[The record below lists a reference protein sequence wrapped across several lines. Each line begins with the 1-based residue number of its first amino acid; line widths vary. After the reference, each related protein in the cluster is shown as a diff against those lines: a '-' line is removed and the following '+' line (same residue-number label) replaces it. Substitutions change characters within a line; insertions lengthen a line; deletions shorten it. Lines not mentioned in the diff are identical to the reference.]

1 VPEDELDD
9 IAKSELSLSQ
19 STPILDALQYP
30 YPYPL
35 GVTTPFSSTA
45 D

>member
-19 STPILDALQYP
+19 SKPILDALQYP